1 MKRRRF
7 TEEQIIGVLKQAEA
21 GAKTVDWAQ
30 GKTAVQVC
38 KLTGVTEQIY
48 YRWRKEYEGLR
59 MDQAQ
64 RLTSLEKENAR
75 LKKLVADLSLNN
87 QILKEVSSGNFQARR
102 RGDGSWRR
110 YESDSDLS
118 ESPSVRPAK
127 YWDRH
132 DRPNE
137 ESGRFPKKKHNWW
150 HGCRHGRISRQRVR
164 LCIEGPSNHRARR
177 FGYGA
182 QKTPA

>member
-59 MDQAQ
+59 MD
-64 RLTSLEKENAR
+64 RLSNC
-75 LKKLVADLSLNN
+75 
-87 QILKEVSSGNFQARR
+87 F
-102 RGDGSWRR
+102 
-110 YESDSDLS
+110 
-118 ESPSVRPAK
+118 SV
-127 YWDRH
+127 
-132 DRPNE
+132 
-137 ESGRFPKKKHNWW
+137 
-150 HGCRHGRISRQRVR
+150 I
-164 LCIEGPSNHRARR
+164 
-177 FGYGA
+177 
-182 QKTPA
+182 